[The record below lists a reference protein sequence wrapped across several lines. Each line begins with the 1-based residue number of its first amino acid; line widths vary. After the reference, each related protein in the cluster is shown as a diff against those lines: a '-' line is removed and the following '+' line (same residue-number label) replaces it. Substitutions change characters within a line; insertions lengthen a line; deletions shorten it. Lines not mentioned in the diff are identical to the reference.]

1 MRLLLLVNEYP
12 PDRTAGTAMAT
23 QQLARFMAAKG
34 CETFVVVTERAPGS
48 PAVAK
53 EEGVLVHRLRSGSIP
68 VLRWLSRIRRIRS
81 VAGELGPDLVHAQ
94 SVSCGLYAALAA
106 AGRRI
111 PVLTSIQGQDLYQAS
126 PVQRKTEVTW
136 ALRRADRV
144 TAVTPELARLA
155 EDVAGVRSVQVVP
168 HGFTHE
174 RGLPSRE
181 VLRERFGLRPL
192 EFAVLCAAR
201 LDPIKGVDILVQ
213 AVADVPEATV
223 WLAGDGPE
231 RSRLTQ
237 MAASLGVASRLRFLG
252 NLPHR
257 DLAERMRAADLFV
270 LPSRSEAFGI
280 VLAEAMDAAL
290 PVVAARVGGVPG
302 LIGSENGLLVPPE
315 DPAALASAIRQLLA
329 DPGRRAAMAR
339 VNPEKAKAYRWET
352 VGESYFAVYREL
364 LAGRGRT

>member
-34 CETFVVVTERAPGS
+34 CETSVVVTERISGS
-48 PAVAK
+48 PAEAK
-53 EEGVLVHRLRSGSIP
+53 EDGILVHRLRSGPIP
-68 VLRWLSRIRRIRS
+68 VLRWLSRTRRVRRL
-81 VAGELGPDLVHAQ
+81 VGELAPDLVHAQ
-94 SVSCGLYAALAA
+94 SISCGLYAALAA
-106 AGRRI
+106 AGRGI

-126 PVQRKTEVTW
+126 PAQRKAEVAW
-136 ALRRADRV
+136 ALRWADRV
-144 TAVTPELARLA
+144 TGVTPALARLA

-174 RGLPSRE
+174 CGLPSRAE
-181 VLRERFGLRPL
+181 LRGRFGLRPL
-192 EFAVLCAAR
+192 ECVLLCAAR
-201 LDPIKGVDILVQ
+201 MDPIKGVDVLVQ
-213 AVADVPEATV
+213 AVKDVPDATV

-231 RSRLTQ
+231 RGRLTQ
-237 MAASLGVASRLRFLG
+237 LAVSLGVAQRLRFLG

-290 PVVAARVGGVPG
+290 PIVATRVGGVPG
-302 LIGSENGLLVPPE
+302 LIGPDNGVLVPPE
-315 DPAALASAIRQLLA
+315 DPGALAEAIRQLLA
-329 DPGRRAAMAR
+329 DLGRRAAMVR
-339 VNPEKAKAYRWET
+339 INPEKARAYRWDT
-352 VGESYFAVYREL
+352 VGESYFTVYREL
-364 LAGRGRT
+364 LAGRGRA